1 MKWNNGL
8 PAVLAGTAIASALVV
23 TLPQA
28 TWALTGKEINKVA
41 REVTVLFVGTKG
53 QHGSGA
59 IIAKNGNTYSILTAY
74 HVVALKDNYKI
85 VTADKQAHAIDY
97 KKIKRVPGVD
107 LAVVEFT
114 SDKDYETAGLRKS
127 STTSEG
133 QDVFVSGW
141 PEPGNTKQLIRQFTS
156 GRISGYLESPID
168 GYQMIYT
175 NVTRRGM
182 SGGPVFDAGGRIVGI
197 HGMGDYEDPG
207 KLVSREGLS
216 PEAAVSIASL
226 IKPGFNYAV
235 PIDTFL
241 MGAPAAGIYLPLDVA
256 TDESPELG
264 AQQYAYEP
272 SDEDKIDDLDKALKT
287 LRLVNEGIDTLRR
300 LPGF

>member
-1 MKWNNGL
+1 MKLHGEL
-8 PAVLAGTAIASALVV
+8 SAILAGTAIASALVV
-23 TLPQA
+23 TVPQA
-28 TWALTGKEINKVA
+28 SWALSGKQINKVA

-74 HVVALKDNYKI
+74 HVVALKDDYKI
-85 VTADKQAHAIDY
+85 VTADKQAYAVEY
-97 KKIKRVPGVD
+97 KKIKRIPGVD

-114 SDKDYETAGLRKS
+114 SDKDYEVAGLRKS
-127 STTSEG
+127 DTTSEG
-133 QDVFVSGW
+133 QEVFISGW
-141 PEPGNTKQLIRQFTS
+141 PEPGSTKQLIRQFTGGS
-156 GRISGYLESPID
+156 ISGYLETPID

-197 HGMGDYEDPG
+197 HGMGDYEDPA
-207 KLVSREGLS
+207 KLVNREGLS
-216 PEAAVSIASL
+216 PEAAVTIASL
-226 IKPGFNYAV
+226 IKPGFNYAI

-241 MGAPAAGIYLPLDVA
+241 MGAPAAGIFLPLDVA
-256 TDESPELG
+256 TDEAPELG
-264 AQQYAYEP
+264 AQYAYEP
-272 SDEDKIDDLDKALKT
+272 SDEDKIDDLDKTLKT
-287 LRLVNEGIDTLRR
+287 LRVVNEGIDTIRR